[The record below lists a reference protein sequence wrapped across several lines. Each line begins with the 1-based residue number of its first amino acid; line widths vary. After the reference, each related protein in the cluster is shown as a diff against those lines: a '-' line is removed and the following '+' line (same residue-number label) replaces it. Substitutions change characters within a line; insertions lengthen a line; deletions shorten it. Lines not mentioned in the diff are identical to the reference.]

1 MIKVITGIVFG
12 LWFALAPA
20 LASTV
25 AVDSQEA
32 KIWANTKG
40 QELLQAL
47 SESDPISKY
56 SKLDKM
62 LTEDVNLDYISKFVI
77 GKYAR
82 LMNREQ
88 QARYSDLF
96 HRYVLSLY
104 KQINLNFDA
113 GAIDFSIDNVVD
125 HPNFT
130 AVNCTV
136 DPTRLMAEFKNLEPQ
151 KIPVKFKL
159 IRGASNR
166 IQAVDVEISEVS
178 LVVEYRKQ
186 FYRMI
191 RDEDEDMNWFLD
203 KFNDK
208 VLANEKAFYKNAGI

>member
-1 MIKVITGIVFG
+1 M
-12 LWFALAPA
+12 
-20 LASTV
+20 
-25 AVDSQEA
+25 
-32 KIWANTKG
+32 
-40 QELLQAL
+40 QAL

-104 KQINLNFDA
+104 KQINLNF
-113 GAIDFSIDNVVD
+113 
-125 HPNFT
+125 
-130 AVNCTV
+130 

>member
-82 LMNREQ
+82 LM
-88 QARYSDLF
+88 
-96 HRYVLSLY
+96 
-104 KQINLNFDA
+104 
-113 GAIDFSIDNVVD
+113 
-125 HPNFT
+125 
-130 AVNCTV
+130 
-136 DPTRLMAEFKNLEPQ
+136 AEFKNLEPQ